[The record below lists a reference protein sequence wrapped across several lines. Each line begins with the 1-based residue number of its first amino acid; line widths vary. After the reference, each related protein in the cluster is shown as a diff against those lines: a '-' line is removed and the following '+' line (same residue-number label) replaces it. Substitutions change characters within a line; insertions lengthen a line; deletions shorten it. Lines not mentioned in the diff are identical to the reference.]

1 MNYIVVVALVLANDR
16 ADDNKFDVWEVQTP
30 VEADGPK
37 KALLDAVALS
47 KGFEDWKA
55 LGYPREP
62 LFYAVRSVHREPP
75 FVTVSEEEH
84 RQNRLPILVGSID
97 KQQLQSLR
105 SFGEIYLP
113 YSFMHIG

>member
-1 MNYIVVVALVLANDR
+1 MNYIVVVALVLENDR
-16 ADDNKFDVWEVQTP
+16 VDEKKFDVWEVQTP
-30 VEADGPK
+30 VEADNPK
-37 KALLDAVALS
+37 TALLDAVALS
-47 KGFEDWKA
+47 RGFKEWKV

-75 FVTVSEEEH
+75 FVAVSEEEH
-84 RQNRLPILVGSID
+84 RQNRLPILVGSIN